1 MYRKIGKW
9 AVVLFALTLVFH
21 MLDGVPRLS
30 AAELMTALTGEKDKR
45 PFDDIAGSFA
55 EAAIIRLNE
64 KKILQ
69 GTAERTFSPK
79 NPVTRAEFIT
89 IADRVLGLE
98 QVQSPIQPFSDVAQN
113 AWYTGYVQAAVQLG
127 LADGTGPRTFEP
139 AKPVTRQE
147 AAALLVRVFKLTAAS
162 HGTLP
167 AFNDANRIADWAKDA
182 VAIAQ
187 DVGLMK
193 GDDNGKFRPEAPL
206 SREETAAILDR
217 ALQNKEWAADLAAKP
232 QTKIQ
237 LGWQY
242 GQTTEQFEQSVLRS
256 KTVNTLSP
264 RWYFT
269 DKAGNLTDTTD
280 SSLVTWASRNG
291 KQVWAM
297 VGNRSNMEA
306 THQLLSSATTRNKLA
321 ASLANVVQKNK
332 LNGLNIDFEN
342 VDPQDRANFTAFI
355 TLLGNKLHAIDAVL
369 SVNVS
374 PDLGTDWTEAFDFK
388 ALGLQADYIVMMGYD
403 EHWEGGSVAGSVAS
417 LPYVE
422 HAVTTLLKAV
432 PADKIILAMPFYNRD
447 WALNSNGSAASSAV
461 LSLGEQNTLVSKRSI
476 KLLWDS
482 TVGQYTGGYRL
493 QNVQH
498 RIWLEDGRSLSAKYK
513 WAVDEQLAGLAYW
526 YVSGET
532 PDIWSS
538 LRNAD
543 RFYGMSLGLTTP

>member
-1 MYRKIGKW
+1 MSRKIGKW

-21 MLDGVPRLS
+21 IMEPRLS
-30 AAELMTALTGEKDKR
+30 AAELMTALTGEKDKK

-98 QVQSPIQPFSDVAQN
+98 KVLSPIQPFSDVAAN
-113 AWYTGYVQAAVQLG
+113 AWYTGYIQAAVQLG

-139 AKPVTRQE
+139 SKPVTRQE

-162 HGTLP
+162 HGTSP
-167 AFNDANRIADWAKDA
+167 AFIDANRIAEWARSA
-182 VAIAQ
+182 VTIAQ

-193 GDDNGKFRPEAPL
+193 GDDNGKFRPDAPL
-206 SREETAAILDR
+206 SREETAAILYR
-217 ALQNKEWAADLAAKP
+217 ALQNKEWAADLTAKP
-232 QTKIQ
+232 KAKIQ

-242 GQTTEQFEQSVLRS
+242 AQTTEQFEQSVLRS
-256 KTVNTLSP
+256 KAVNTLSP

-291 KQVWAM
+291 KAIWAM

-306 THQLLSSATTRNKLA
+306 THQLLSNATTRNKLA
-321 ASLANVVQKNK
+321 TNLANVVQKNK
-332 LNGLNIDFEN
+332 LAGLNVDFEN
-342 VDPQDRANFTAFI
+342 VDPQDRVNFTAFI
-355 TLLGNKLHAIDAVL
+355 TLLGNKLHAINAVL

-374 PDLGTDWTEAFDFK
+374 PDLGTDWTEAFDYK
-388 ALGLQADYIVMMGYD
+388 ALGMQADYIVMMGYD

-422 HAVTTLLKAV
+422 QAVTVLLKAV
-432 PADKIILAMPFYNRD
+432 SPEKVILALPFYNRD
-447 WALNSNGSAASSAV
+447 WAMNNNGSAASSAV

-476 KLLWDS
+476 KPLWNS
-482 TVGQYTGGYRL
+482 SVGQYTGGYLL

-513 WAVDEQLAGLAYW
+513 WAVDEELAGLAYW
-526 YVSGET
+526 YVGGET
-532 PDIWSS
+532 SDIWSS